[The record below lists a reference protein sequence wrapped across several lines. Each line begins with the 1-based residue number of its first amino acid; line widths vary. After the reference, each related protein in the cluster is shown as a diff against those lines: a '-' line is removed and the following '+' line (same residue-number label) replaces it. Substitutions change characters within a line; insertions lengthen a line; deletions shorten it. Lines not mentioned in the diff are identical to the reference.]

1 MLSTTVQ
8 WSLLGSFMGSL
19 GELHQVLKFVFRGQ
33 LKPLVDRTFPLEEIA
48 EAHRYLE
55 RQEQF
60 GKVVLTL

>member
-1 MLSTTVQ
+1 
-8 WSLLGSFMGSL
+8 MGSL

-60 GKVVLTL
+60 GKVVLNLVRPKCS